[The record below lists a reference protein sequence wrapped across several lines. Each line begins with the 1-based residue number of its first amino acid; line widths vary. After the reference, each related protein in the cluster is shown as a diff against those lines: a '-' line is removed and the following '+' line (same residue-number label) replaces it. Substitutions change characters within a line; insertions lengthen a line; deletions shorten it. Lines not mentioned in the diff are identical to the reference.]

1 MNSQPEFQDFPTIM
15 HRCFKLYI
23 SNATLIS
30 PGKFQQERYQRKTS
44 LRLFLKREMA
54 LLTIDCENK
63 NNKGL
68 NSLVGRPERSA
79 MIEKLI
85 SSIRKFVLI
94 LCMYFYLLFRKGV
107 NSCSNN
113 EDDDH
118 HNNNTMSQEL
128 FKHFTC
134 VNSNPY

>member
-68 NSLVGRPERSA
+68 NSLVGRPERST

-94 LCMYFYLLFRKGV
+94 LCIFIYYSEKVLTAVVIMRMMIIIIIIL
-107 NSCSNN
+107 
-113 EDDDH
+113 
-118 HNNNTMSQEL
+118 
-128 FKHFTC
+128 
-134 VNSNPY
+134 